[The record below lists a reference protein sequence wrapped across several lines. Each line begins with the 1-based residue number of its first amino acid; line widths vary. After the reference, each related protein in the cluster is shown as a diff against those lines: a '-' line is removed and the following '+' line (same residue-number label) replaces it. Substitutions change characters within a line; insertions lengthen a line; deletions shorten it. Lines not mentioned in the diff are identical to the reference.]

1 MMLQYRVSSRKIRL
15 QAQEFVAFRRLN
27 QARLR
32 NLATPFVPDL
42 QRVLTLFD
50 QPLVFATDRCF
61 DGELFA
67 HKHLSSP
74 SYAHFVLQQT

>member
-42 QRVLTLFD
+42 QRVLTLFE
-50 QPLVFATDRCF
+50 QPLCR
-61 DGELFA
+61 
-67 HKHLSSP
+67 
-74 SYAHFVLQQT
+74 VLWTLKQKSAFRRLGSGTKKGLIPISRL